1 MNPRSE
7 PMPATHVEM
16 TAVLAGQRAS
26 FLADGPPSADLR
38 IDRIDRCIALLK
50 ENSSAIEKAMSADF
64 GNRSLHAS
72 ALTDIMTPVAA
83 LQHSRKHL
91 RKWMRPEKRP
101 VDPPLLALLGAK
113 AWVEFQPKGVI
124 GIVAPWNFPVG
135 LVFSPLANALAAG
148 NRAMIK
154 PSEFTPRTAE
164 LLKALVAERFSEQE
178 IAVVT
183 GDAGTGAAFT
193 ALPFDHMIFTGAGSI
208 ARHVMRAA
216 SEHLVPLT
224 LELGGKSPVIVSE
237 TADFTVAAAR
247 IMAGKVLNA
256 GQICL
261 APDHAFVPAEREQA
275 FVEQASQAVAKM
287 LPTLRDNPDYTA
299 IISDRHYDR
308 LTGYLDDARAKGA
321 RILEIN
327 PAGENFA
334 QQEHRKIPPTLV
346 LDATPDM
353 AVMREEIFGPI
364 LPVLRYTRLDEVI
377 DAVNAGDRPLSLYYF
392 GKDAAELARLSRQTT
407 AGGMCVNDVIMH
419 CAQENLPF
427 GGIGPSGMGAYH
439 GRDGFLEFSHRKAIF
454 RQISRDLGPLKAFRP
469 PYDEGVRK
477 VIQAIV
483 GK

>member
-1 MNPRSE
+1 MNIESGSLS
-7 PMPATHVEM
+7 AGQSEM
-16 TAVLAGQRAS
+16 TAMIAAQRAA
-26 FLADGPPSADLR
+26 FLADGPPDAALR
-38 IDRIDRCIALLK
+38 IDRINRCIALLK
-50 ENSSAIEKAMSADF
+50 ENGRAIEQAISADF

-83 LQHSRKHL
+83 LQHSAKHL
-91 RKWMRPEKRP
+91 RKWMRAEKRAVEP
-101 VDPPLLALLGAK
+101 ALLSLFGAK
-113 AWVEFQPKGVI
+113 AWIEFQPKGVV
-124 GIVAPWNFPVG
+124 GIVSPWNFPVG
-135 LVFSPLANALAAG
+135 LVFSPLANVLAAG

-154 PSEFTPRTAE
+154 PSEYTPRTAD
-164 LLKALVAERFSEQE
+164 LLKTLIAARFAEAE

-183 GDAGTGAAFT
+183 GDADTGAAFT

-216 SEHLVPLT
+216 SEHLVPVT
-224 LELGGKSPVIVSE
+224 LELGGKSPVILSD
-237 TADFTVAAAR
+237 TADLKIATDR
-247 IMAGKVLNA
+247 IMAGKLLNA

-261 APDHAFVPAEREQA
+261 APDYAYVPAHREQD
-275 FVEQASQAVAKM
+275 FVAEVRRAVAGM

-321 RILEIN
+321 RIMEIN
-327 PAGENFA
+327 PAGESFA
-334 QQEHRKIPPTLV
+334 RQAHRKMPPTLV

-353 AVMREEIFGPI
+353 AVMQEEIFGPI
-364 LPVLRYTRLDEVI
+364 LPVLRYSAFEEVI
-377 DAVNAGDRPLSLYYF
+377 DGVNAGDRPLGLYYF
-392 GKDAAELARLSRQTT
+392 GKDSAELDQLTRRTT

-427 GGIGPSGMGAYH
+427 GGIGASGMGAYH
-439 GRDGFLEFSHRKAIF
+439 GRDGFLEFSHRKAIY
-454 RQISRDLGPLKAFRP
+454 RQIGRDLGPLKAFRP

-477 VIQAIV
+477 LIRGII